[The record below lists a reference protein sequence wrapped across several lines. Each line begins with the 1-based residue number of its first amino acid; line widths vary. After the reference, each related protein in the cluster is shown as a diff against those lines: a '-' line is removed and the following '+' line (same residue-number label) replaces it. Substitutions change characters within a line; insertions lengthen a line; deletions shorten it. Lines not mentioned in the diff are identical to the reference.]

1 MYNDEKINEK
11 LGGNIV
17 KFNWIN
23 SWEIAIVIIMLIPN
37 IIFIIKNP
45 HLEKKCQN
53 VIMNTME
60 QIGGYASMALMIVPI
75 FVWKFSLKSV
85 FQMICYM
92 VVTSVL
98 FSFI

>member
-1 MYNDEKINEK
+1 ME
-11 LGGNIV
+11 
-17 KFNWIN
+17 FNWIN
-23 SWEIAIVIIMLIPN
+23 SWGITIVIIMLIPN

>member
-11 LGGNIV
+11 LGWNIV

-45 HLEKKCQN
+45 HLENKCQN
-53 VIMNTME
+53 VLMNTME
-60 QIGGYASMALMIVPI
+60 QIGRYASMALTIVPI
-75 FVWKFSLKSV
+75 FVWKFSFKSV
-85 FQMICYM
+85 LQMICYM